1 MKTFVC
7 RLLVLLMIWTPFQAA
22 HAAMLD
28 AGQAIAAQSEA
39 APAPLSL
46 TRADVAKQLQ
56 AFGVPAATAQERVAA
71 MSDAELASLNEHVA
85 TLPAGADISWGG
97 VLLVLLIAAAVY
109 WWFFMRDMRR

>member
-7 RLLVLLMIWTPFQAA
+7 RLLVLLMIWTPFQVA

-28 AGQAIAAQSEA
+28 AGQAIAAQSDA
-39 APAPLSL
+39 APTPLSL

-85 TLPAGADISWGG
+85 TLPAGGDWGA
-97 VLLVLLIAAAVY
+97 VLLIVLIAAAVY